1 MRKNPQARRH
11 ACRPDLLFTPMYW
24 REIAEKEKD
33 NEVRQGKMRS
43 DKKGKG
49 INWLGV
55 AQYTDYILGYK
66 TSLSK

>member
-1 MRKNPQARRH
+1 
-11 ACRPDLLFTPMYW
+11 MYW